1 MLLPFRTTFLPCSQS
16 ASSHVY
22 PNRPPFFCFLPQ
34 SYFHHHHYHHRHH
47 QHHQHQHQHHPPTKQ
62 PSTQPSKLTNT
73 IAAAVEGERKKNL
86 LMMLFDLLLV
96 VYSSLFMMMT
106 IQSHWYKSKMKI
118 KKKKLFDT
126 DTLRSACFL
135 ATAISSALAG
145 SLANCLRRPDSTY
158 T

>member
-1 MLLPFRTTFLPCSQS
+1 
-16 ASSHVY
+16 
-22 PNRPPFFCFLPQ
+22 
-34 SYFHHHHYHHRHH
+34 
-47 QHHQHQHQHHPPTKQ
+47 
-62 PSTQPSKLTNT
+62 
-73 IAAAVEGERKKNL
+73 
-86 LMMLFDLLLV
+86 MMLFDLLLV

-118 KKKKLFDT
+118 KMKKLFDT
-126 DTLRSACFL
+126 NTLRSACFL